1 MELFISLYPL
11 LLDWLDLI
19 VRWIHVVVG
28 IAWIGT
34 SFYFNWLDSRLDR
47 QINNENIEGE
57 LWSVHSGGFYNINKL
72 KGPPKEFPKEL
83 HWFKW
88 EAYTTWI
95 SGFVLLIIVYYLN
108 AEGLMID
115 KSINNISPFIA
126 IIYSLAF
133 LIGSWFLYDLLC
145 KSKLINYTIFFS
157 LICFFLAVLGSFFL
171 TKIFGSRA
179 AYIHVGACLGTI
191 MAANVFRV
199 IIPSQKNMVEASLV
213 DVKPDLQKSLDAKT
227 RSIHNNYI
235 TLPVLFIMISS
246 HFPFTYGHK
255 YNWLIL
261 ACISI
266 IGATVRHYFNLRNK
280 KQNKVWILPLATIGM
295 IFLMFYTSIPK
306 IKINEKYLP
315 SSAEIISFQE
325 ISNIIKYRCSVCHSK
340 KPTFEGFEDP
350 PLGIVFS
357 LPEDILKNLDKI
369 KAQVI
374 DSDIM
379 PPGNLTGITES
390 ERSKIK
396 LWIEQGGSIN
406 N

>member
-1 MELFISLYPL
+1 MQLFISLYPF

-19 VRWIHVVVG
+19 VRWIHIIVG

-34 SFYFNWLDSRLDR
+34 SFYFNWLDSKLDR
-47 QINNENIEGE
+47 SIIKNDIEGE

-72 KGPPKEFPKEL
+72 KGPPKQFPKEL

-108 AEGLMID
+108 SESILID
-115 KSINNISPFIA
+115 KKINDISTFTA
-126 IIYSLAF
+126 IIISVTF
-133 LIGSWFLYDLLC
+133 LLGSWFIYDFLC
-145 KSKLINYTIFFS
+145 KSKLINNTLIFS
-157 LICFFLAVLGSFFL
+157 LICLILASLLSYVL
-171 TKIFGSRA
+171 TKIYGSRA

-191 MAANVFRV
+191 MAANVFQV
-199 IIPSQKNMVEASLV
+199 IIPSQKNMVNSALENK
-213 DVKPDLQKSLDAKT
+213 KPDLKKGISAKN

-261 ACISI
+261 ILISI
-266 IGATVRHYFNLRNK
+266 IGASVRHYFNLKNK
-280 KQNKVWILPLATIGM
+280 KQHKIWILPAAAIGM
-295 IFLMFYTSIPK
+295 ICLSLYVSIPK
-306 IKINEKYLP
+306 INKNIDNNNLK
-315 SSAEIISFQE
+315 EIISFNE
-325 ISNIIKYRCSVCHSK
+325 VNNIIKYRCGVCHAS
-340 KPTFEGFEDP
+340 KPTFDGFDEP
-350 PLGIVFS
+350 PLGIIFDS
-357 LPEDILKNLDKI
+357 PEDILNNIDKI
-369 KAQVI
+369 KAQSI

-379 PPGNLTGITES
+379 PPGNLTGMTKD
-390 ERSKIK
+390 ERNKINS
-396 LWIEQGGSIN
+396 WIIQGTKIN

>member
-1 MELFISLYPL
+1 MDVIFSLYPFF
-11 LLDWLDLI
+11 LDWLDLI
-19 VRWIHVVVG
+19 VRWIHIVVG

-47 QINNENIEGE
+47 NTSNEDLEGE

-95 SGFVLLIIVYYLN
+95 SGFALLIIIYYLN
-108 AEGLMID
+108 AESMMID
-115 KSINNISPFIA
+115 KNVNNINSFTA
-126 IIYSLAF
+126 IVISLSFLAASWLIYDF
-133 LIGSWFLYDLLC
+133 LC
-145 KSKLINYTIFFS
+145 KSNLINNTILFS
-157 LICFFLAVLGSFFL
+157 TICLIVAIIISYLL
-171 TKIFGSRA
+171 TKIYGSRA
-179 AYIHVGACLGTI
+179 AYIHVGASLGTI

-199 IIPSQKNMVEASLV
+199 IIPSQKNMVEAALA
-213 DVKPDLQKSLDAKT
+213 KKEPDLKKGLSAKT
-227 RSIHNNYI
+227 RSIHNNYL

-261 ACISI
+261 AVISI
-266 IGATVRHYFNLRNK
+266 IGASVRHYFNLRNK
-280 KQNKVWILPLATIGM
+280 KKYNVWILPIATIGM
-295 IFLMFYTSIPK
+295 ISLMLYVSIPK
-306 IKINEKYLP
+306 INLIKQDININE
-315 SSAEIISFQE
+315 EITFSE
-325 ISNIIKYRCSVCHSK
+325 IQNIINYRCTVCHES

-350 PLGIVFS
+350 PLGIIFDT
-357 LPEDILKNLDKI
+357 PADIIKNINKI
-369 KAQVI
+369 KAQAI

-379 PPGNLTGITES
+379 PPANLTGMTET
-390 ERSKIK
+390 ERNKIK
-396 LWIEQGGSIN
+396 LWINLGANIN

>member
-1 MELFISLYPL
+1 MEFFISLYPF

-19 VRWIHVVVG
+19 IRWIHIIVG

-57 LWSVHSGGFYNINKL
+57 LWSVHSGGFYHINKL
-72 KGPPKEFPKEL
+72 KGPPNEFPKEL

-95 SGFVLLIIVYYLN
+95 SGFVLLIIIYYLN
-108 AEGLMID
+108 AEGMMID
-115 KSINNISPFIA
+115 KNVNDLRPFTAIVISLI
-126 IIYSLAF
+126 F
-133 LIGSWFLYDLLC
+133 LLGSWLIYDFLC
-145 KSKLINYTIFFS
+145 KSILINNTILFS
-157 LICFFLAVLGSFFL
+157 LACLFITILASYFL

-199 IIPSQKNMVEASLV
+199 IIPSQKNMVDAALTNE
-213 DVKPDLQKSLDAKT
+213 KPDLQKGIDAKI

-235 TLPVLFIMISS
+235 TLPVLFIMMSS

-261 ACISI
+261 ALISI

-280 KQNKVWILPLATIGM
+280 KQHKVWILPLAALGM
-295 IFLMFYTSIPK
+295 IFLMLYVSAPK
-306 IKINEKYLP
+306 INQIDQINNINE
-315 SSAEIISFQE
+315 EISFHE
-325 ISNIIKYRCSVCHSK
+325 INNIIKYRCAVCHAN

-350 PLGIVFS
+350 PLGIIFDT
-357 LPEDILKNLDKI
+357 PEDIVKNINKI
-369 KAQVI
+369 KAQAI

-379 PPGNLTGITES
+379 PPGNLTGMTKA
-390 ERSKIK
+390 ERNKIK
-396 LWIEQGGSIN
+396 LWIDLGANIN

>member
-1 MELFISLYPL
+1 MEIIISLYPL

-19 VRWIHVVVG
+19 VRWIHIIVG

-47 QINNENIEGE
+47 ETEKEGIEGE

-72 KGPPKEFPKEL
+72 KGPPKKFPKEL

-108 AEGLMID
+108 AEGIMID
-115 KSINNISPFIA
+115 KNINDINTFTA
-126 IIYSLAF
+126 IIISLTF
-133 LIGSWFLYDLLC
+133 LLGSWFVYDFLC
-145 KSKLINYTIFFS
+145 KSKLIDNSIFFS
-157 LICFFLAVLGSFFL
+157 ITCLILATLVSYIL
-171 TKIFGSRA
+171 TQIYGSRA

-199 IIPSQKNMVEASLV
+199 IIPSQKNMVKTALENKA
-213 DVKPDLQKSLDAKT
+213 PDLQKGISAKN

-261 ACISI
+261 AIISV
-266 IGATVRHYFNLRNK
+266 IGASVRHYFNLKNK
-280 KQNKVWILPLATIGM
+280 KQNKIWILPLAALAM
-295 IFLMFYTSIPK
+295 ICLMLYVSIPK
-306 IKINEKYLP
+306 INQNNQ
-315 SSAEIISFQE
+315 SSNLNEIISFNE
-325 ISNIIKYRCSVCHSK
+325 INNIIKYRCGVCHAS

-350 PLGIVFS
+350 PLGIIFDN
-357 LPEDILKNLDKI
+357 PGDILKNIDKI
-369 KAQVI
+369 KAQAI

-379 PPGNLTGITES
+379 PPGNLTGITET
-390 ERSKIK
+390 ERMK
-396 LWIEQGGSIN
+396 IN
-406 N
+406 NWILQGSPINN

>member
-1 MELFISLYPL
+1 MQLFISLYPF

-19 VRWIHVVVG
+19 VRWIHIIVG

-34 SFYFNWLDSRLDR
+34 SFYFNWLDSKLDR
-47 QINNENIEGE
+47 SIIKDDIEGE

-72 KGPPKEFPKEL
+72 KGPPKQFPKEL

-108 AEGLMID
+108 SESILID
-115 KSINNISPFIA
+115 KKINDISTFTA
-126 IIYSLAF
+126 IIISVTF
-133 LIGSWFLYDLLC
+133 LLGSWFIYDFLC
-145 KSKLINYTIFFS
+145 KSKLINNTFTFS
-157 LICFFLAVLGSFFL
+157 LICLILASLLSYVL
-171 TKIFGSRA
+171 TKIYGSRA

-199 IIPSQKNMVEASLV
+199 IIPSQKNMVNSALENK
-213 DVKPDLQKSLDAKT
+213 KPDLKKGISAKN

-261 ACISI
+261 ILISI
-266 IGATVRHYFNLRNK
+266 IGASVRHYFNLKNK
-280 KQNKVWILPLATIGM
+280 KQHKIWILPAAAIGM
-295 IFLMFYTSIPK
+295 ICLSLYVSIPK
-306 IKINEKYLP
+306 INKNIDNNNLN
-315 SSAEIISFQE
+315 EIISFNE
-325 ISNIIKYRCSVCHSK
+325 VNNIIKYRCGVCHAS
-340 KPTFEGFEDP
+340 KPTFDGFDEA
-350 PLGIVFS
+350 PLGIIFDS
-357 LPEDILKNLDKI
+357 PEDILNNIDKI
-369 KAQVI
+369 KAQSI

-379 PPGNLTGITES
+379 PPGNLTGMTKD
-390 ERSKIK
+390 ERNKINS
-396 LWIEQGGSIN
+396 WIIQGTKIN

>member
-1 MELFISLYPL
+1 MEFFISLYPL

-19 VRWIHVVVG
+19 VRWIHIIVG

-47 QINNENIEGE
+47 EINNENIEGE
-57 LWSVHSGGFYNINKL
+57 LWSVHSGGFYHINKL
-72 KGPPKEFPKEL
+72 KGPPKVFPKEL

-95 SGFVLLIIVYYLN
+95 SGFVLLIIIYYLN
-108 AEGLMID
+108 AEGMMID
-115 KSINNISPFIA
+115 KNVNDLSPFNA
-126 IIYSLAF
+126 IVISLIF
-133 LIGSWFLYDLLC
+133 LLGSWLIYDFLC
-145 KSKLINYTIFFS
+145 KSILINNTILFS
-157 LICFFLAVLGSFFL
+157 LACLFITILASYFL

-179 AYIHVGACLGTI
+179 AYVHVGACLGTI
-191 MAANVFRV
+191 MAANVFRI
-199 IIPSQKNMVEASLV
+199 IIPSQKNMVDAALTSE
-213 DVKPDLQKSLDAKT
+213 KPDLQKGINAKI

-261 ACISI
+261 VLISI

-280 KQNKVWILPLATIGM
+280 KQHKVWILPLAALGM
-295 IFLMFYTSIPK
+295 IFLMMYVSSPK
-306 IKINEKYLP
+306 INQINQINNIKE
-315 SSAEIISFQE
+315 EISFHE
-325 ISNIIKYRCSVCHSK
+325 INNIIKYRCGVCHSNN
-340 KPTFEGFEDP
+340 PTFEGFEDP
-350 PLGIVFS
+350 PLGIIFDTS
-357 LPEDILKNLDKI
+357 EDISKNIGKI

-379 PPGNLTGITES
+379 PPGNLTGMTES
-390 ERSKIK
+390 ERNKIN
-396 LWIEQGGSIN
+396 LWIHQGANIN

>member
-1 MELFISLYPL
+1 MQLFISLYPF

-19 VRWIHVVVG
+19 VRWIHIIVG

-34 SFYFNWLDSRLDR
+34 SFYFNWLDSKLDR
-47 QINNENIEGE
+47 SIIKDDIEGE

-72 KGPPKEFPKEL
+72 KGPPKQFPKEL

-108 AEGLMID
+108 SESILID
-115 KSINNISPFIA
+115 KKINDISTFTA
-126 IIYSLAF
+126 IIISVTF
-133 LIGSWFLYDLLC
+133 LLGSWFIYDFLC
-145 KSKLINYTIFFS
+145 KSKLINNKFIFS
-157 LICFFLAVLGSFFL
+157 LICLILASLLSYVL
-171 TKIFGSRA
+171 TKIYGSRA

-199 IIPSQKNMVEASLV
+199 IIPSQKNMVNSALENK
-213 DVKPDLQKSLDAKT
+213 KPDLKKGISAKN

-261 ACISI
+261 ILISI
-266 IGATVRHYFNLRNK
+266 IGASVRHYFNLKNK
-280 KQNKVWILPLATIGM
+280 KQHKIWILPAAAIGM
-295 IFLMFYTSIPK
+295 ICLSLYVSIPK
-306 IKINEKYLP
+306 INKNIDNNNLN
-315 SSAEIISFQE
+315 EIISFNE
-325 ISNIIKYRCSVCHSK
+325 VNNIIKYRCGVCHAS
-340 KPTFEGFEDP
+340 KPTFDGFDEA
-350 PLGIVFS
+350 PLGIIFDS
-357 LPEDILKNLDKI
+357 PEDILNNIDKI
-369 KAQVI
+369 KAQSI

-379 PPGNLTGITES
+379 PPGNLTGMTKD
-390 ERSKIK
+390 ERNKINS
-396 LWIEQGGSIN
+396 WIIQGAKIN

>member
-1 MELFISLYPL
+1 MQLFISLYPF

-19 VRWIHVVVG
+19 VRWIHIIVG

-34 SFYFNWLDSRLDR
+34 SFYFNWLDSQLDR
-47 QINNENIEGE
+47 SIIKDNTEGE

-72 KGPPKEFPKEL
+72 KGPPKQFPKEL

-108 AEGLMID
+108 SESILID
-115 KSINNISPFIA
+115 KKINDISTFTA
-126 IIYSLAF
+126 IIISVTF
-133 LIGSWFLYDLLC
+133 LLGSWFIYDFLC
-145 KSKLINYTIFFS
+145 KSKLINNTFIFS
-157 LICFFLAVLGSFFL
+157 LICLILASLLSYVL
-171 TKIFGSRA
+171 TKIYGSRA

-191 MAANVFRV
+191 MAANVFQV
-199 IIPSQKNMVEASLV
+199 IIPSQKNMVNSALESK
-213 DVKPDLQKSLDAKT
+213 KPDLKKGISAKN

-261 ACISI
+261 ILISI
-266 IGATVRHYFNLRNK
+266 IGASVRHYFNLKNK
-280 KQNKVWILPLATIGM
+280 KQHKIWILPTAAIGM
-295 IFLMFYTSIPK
+295 ICLSLFVSIPK
-306 IKINEKYLP
+306 INKNIDNNDLN
-315 SSAEIISFQE
+315 EIISFNE
-325 ISNIIKYRCSVCHSK
+325 VNNIIKYRCGVCHGS
-340 KPTFEGFEDP
+340 KPTFDGFDEA
-350 PLGIVFS
+350 PLGIIFDS
-357 LPEDILKNLDKI
+357 TEDILNNIEKI
-369 KAQVI
+369 KDQSI

-379 PPGNLTGITES
+379 PPANLTGMTKN
-390 ERSKIK
+390 ERNKINS
-396 LWIEQGGSIN
+396 WIIQEDKIN

>member
-1 MELFISLYPL
+1 MEFFISLYPF

-19 VRWIHVVVG
+19 VRWIHIIVG

-57 LWSVHSGGFYNINKL
+57 LWSVHSGGFYHINKL

-95 SGFVLLIIVYYLN
+95 SGFVLLIIIYYLN
-108 AEGLMID
+108 AEGMMID
-115 KSINNISPFIA
+115 KNVNDLIPFNAIVISLIFLLGSWLIYDFLCKSILINNTILFSLASLFIA
-126 IIYSLAF
+126 ILA
-133 LIGSWFLYDLLC
+133 SY
-145 KSKLINYTIFFS
+145 
-157 LICFFLAVLGSFFL
+157 FL

-179 AYIHVGACLGTI
+179 AYVHVGACLGTI

-199 IIPSQKNMVEASLV
+199 IIPSQKNMVDAALTNE
-213 DVKPDLQKSLDAKT
+213 KPDLQKGINAKI

-235 TLPVLFIMISS
+235 TLPVLFIMMSS

-261 ACISI
+261 ALISI

-280 KQNKVWILPLATIGM
+280 KQHKVWILPLAALGM
-295 IFLMFYTSIPK
+295 IFLMLYVSSPK
-306 IKINEKYLP
+306 INQIDQINNINE
-315 SSAEIISFQE
+315 EISFHE
-325 ISNIIKYRCSVCHSK
+325 INNIIKYRCGVCHSN
-340 KPTFEGFEDP
+340 KPTFEGFENP
-350 PLGIVFS
+350 PLGIIFDTS
-357 LPEDILKNLDKI
+357 KDILINIRKI
-369 KAQVI
+369 KAQAI

-379 PPGNLTGITES
+379 PPGNITGITKS
-390 ERSKIK
+390 EKNKIK
-396 LWIEQGGSIN
+396 LWIQQGTNIN